1 MSEFT
6 GPQRPAGDHAADQP
20 TPPGEQPDRR
30 RSKDTGAVSWFGD
43 APRRSVFSKTMHLR
57 SNGPKSSGSRPADPK
72 PMQDPKP
79 TQDSIPLDS
88 GPGEQPAASTPFT
101 PMPGFGA
108 PYPDLPSRRTGFEVP
123 RPVTEP
129 LVVSGSQP
137 EDGHGMSLS
146 TDTTP
151 LPRIAVEDEESPM
164 VRRIRAAWEGDTE
177 PPPDRKA
184 PPREPKEPRPPTVVL
199 PLLILFIGVAAFFS
213 WVSAEPFL
221 ISIGHHV
228 TGTVT
233 VNECHAEGFAPRCQG
248 KFVPDSGGDSQ
259 PAMRI
264 TGDTTVERPGETVA
278 AQAVSYDSTSV
289 YIGDDFGLG
298 LRWGLGLA
306 MVVGCGFAIAWISGA
321 WRFAGRARLAA
332 VAASMAAPLL
342 IWLGALALTW

>member
-6 GPQRPAGDHAADQP
+6 GPQRPSGDHSADP
-20 TPPGEQPDRR
+20 SAPPGEPVPPREPETPSSHR
-30 RSKDTGAVSWFGD
+30 PNDTGAVSWFGD
-43 APRRSVFSKTMHLR
+43 APRRSVFSRSMHLKSTAAKRQETR
-57 SNGPKSSGSRPADPK
+57 SAAETPA
-72 PMQDPKP
+72 
-79 TQDSIPLDS
+79 
-88 GPGEQPAASTPFT
+88 PARNPEPSTAPA
-101 PMPGFGA
+101 PPPGFGE
-108 PYPDLPSRRTGFEVP
+108 PYPDLFTPRRTEVTVP
-123 RPVTEP
+123 RPVAEP
-129 LVVSGSQP
+129 LVVAGAHP
-137 EDGHGMSLS
+137 EDDRGTSLS

-151 LPRIAVEDEESPM
+151 LPRITVEDESPM
-164 VRRIRAAWEGDTE
+164 VRRIREAWEGEGE
-177 PPPDRKA
+177 PPPEDKPR
-184 PPREPKEPRPPTVVL
+184 PRRDREPRSPAVVL
-199 PLLILFIGVAAFFS
+199 PTLILFIGIAAFFS

-278 AQAVSYDSTSV
+278 AQAVSHDSTSV
-289 YIGDDFGLG
+289 YIGDDLGLG

-306 MVVGCGFAIAWISGA
+306 IVVGCGFAIAWISGA
-321 WRFAGRARLAA
+321 WRFAGKSRLAA